1 MREGQ
6 TFLLLLL
13 LVVVL
18 VPAIATAL
26 KCDMFSIGQCDR
38 TVLQG

>member
-1 MREGQ
+1 MSEGQ
-6 TFLLLLL
+6 SSLLLLL
-13 LVVVL
+13 LMMVM